1 MGRAVL
7 CRWCAGCCLGLHMAL
22 TAVLA
27 AAQLAWRPDK
37 AVDFTVGTNGEVK
50 DVTVSR
56 SSNAIF
62 NAAATAAVARLRC
75 TGQGHDVRVRVPFAF
90 RLGN

>member
-1 MGRAVL
+1 MLFRPLLAL
-7 CRWCAGCCLGLHMAL
+7 CLLRHATSAGSQPAG
-22 TAVLA
+22 
-27 AAQLAWRPDK
+27 RPDK